1 MLFEADRNEETYYSR
16 GMNDNKDCID
26 CIRANQC
33 QICYEGVDI
42 NNCYGCFYTRDC
54 NNCSECYFSSNLIGC
69 KNCFGCDNLNQKQY
83 YIYNENIG
91 KEKWEEFISSV
102 KYSSESIKEYF
113 SKLEEI
119 RLNNPK
125 RYARITKCENSKGDH
140 LINCKNAYFCFD
152 SQKLHDC
159 AYCFEVQNDAKDA
172 YDFSTFGLS
181 TNMVYE
187 CNSCGYGVYNILF
200 CNDTWRSTKD
210 CYYCDNTQSSNNCF
224 GCVGLKKDE
233 YCILNKQYSSE
244 DYEKK
249 VAEIVENMKKSG
261 EWGEYMPMSISIYG
275 YNETLAND
283 YFPLKKEEATAIGA
297 KWQDD
302 DRMIHFDGP
311 FYEPKADI
319 KEYENNEQER
329 QALLAGIL
337 KCQETGKP
345 YKIIP
350 QELAFY
356 IKHGLPVPTIS
367 FEARHK
373 ARVAKRN
380 PFKLWER
387 QCDCEDSSHGH
398 SGRCENK
405 FESTYSPEKPYK
417 VYCEDCYQKSIG

>member
-1 MLFEADRNEETYYSR
+1 
-16 GMNDNKDCID
+16 
-26 CIRANQC
+26 
-33 QICYEGVDI
+33 
-42 NNCYGCFYTRDC
+42 
-54 NNCSECYFSSNLIGC
+54 
-69 KNCFGCDNLNQKQY
+69 
-83 YIYNENIG
+83 
-91 KEKWEEFISSV
+91 
-102 KYSSESIKEYF
+102 
-113 SKLEEI
+113 
-119 RLNNPK
+119 
-125 RYARITKCENSKGDH
+125 
-140 LINCKNAYFCFD
+140 
-152 SQKLHDC
+152 
-159 AYCFEVQNDAKDA
+159 
-172 YDFSTFGLS
+172 
-181 TNMVYE
+181 
-187 CNSCGYGVYNILF
+187 
-200 CNDTWRSTKD
+200 
-210 CYYCDNTQSSNNCF
+210 
-224 GCVGLKKDE
+224 VGLKKDE